1 MPYKAKS
8 DLPDN
13 VRNVL
18 PAHARDIYKEAFNSA
33 WEQYKDKADRRD
45 DASREETAHKVARAA
60 VKNDYEKARMI
71 NGIRKINAVLLTCW
85 PDFLAGSLS

>member
-18 PAHARDIYKEAFNSA
+18 PTHAQDIYKEAFNSA
-33 WEQYKDKADRRD
+33 WERYKDKADRRD
-45 DASREETAHKVARAA
+45 DASR
-60 VKNDYEKARMI
+60 
-71 NGIRKINAVLLTCW
+71 
-85 PDFLAGSLS
+85 